1 MRHVE
6 VAMIIFAVGF
16 LVGLI
21 GGCLVGWLLTGTGA
35 DRASR
40 AAESRT
46 ATVLGENGA
55 LRSELERRK
64 DEIGELQRALRH
76 AEMAQAA
83 TEARSEELQR
93 GVNEQRSVLQHAQNT
108 LTDAFRSLAADA
120 LSRNNEQFLV
130 LARENLT
137 ALGVRALADLDAR
150 QKAIEGVVIPVK
162 ESLQKMDDQ
171 LRVIE
176 SSRGQAYAALSTQ
189 VQSLVQTQSELR
201 SETAHLVKALRTPA
215 VRGRW
220 GEIQLRRVVEIAG
233 MIKHCDFL
241 EQQSFEGPDGKLRP
255 DLRVLLPAGRN
266 VIVDA
271 KAPLQA
277 YLDSLEAP
285 TDEIKLARL
294 KDHARQVR
302 EHMTRLAAK
311 SYWEYLR
318 PSPEFVVL
326 FLPGETFFSAALE
339 QDPSLI
345 EHGVNQRVILATP
358 TTLIALLRAVA
369 YGWRQEQL
377 AENAQRISELG
388 KELYD
393 RLASTAV
400 SIASLGAALRICVE
414 KYNRT
419 AGSLE
424 SRVLPA
430 ARRFKELGV
439 SAKEEIVALEPLE
452 TIPREFTP
460 QLSANGSATNADL
473 DPKLAQAAPQDEEG
487 RLLNRPSA

>member
-1 MRHVE
+1 VVE
-6 VAMIIFAVGF
+6 VVMIVVGLGF
-16 LVGLI
+16 LVGLAC
-21 GGCLVGWLLTGTGA
+21 GCLGGWLLYGA
-35 DRASR
+35 ICGRAL
-40 AAESRT
+40 RT
-46 ATVLGENGA
+46 AEAGAAAASGENNA

-64 DEIGELQRALRH
+64 DEMGELHRALRD
-76 AEMAQAA
+76 AEMGQASN
-83 TEARSEELQR
+83 EARSETLLR
-93 GVNEQRSVLQHAQNT
+93 SLNEQKALLHQAQNV

-120 LSRNNEQFLV
+120 LSRNNQQFLA
-130 LARENLT
+130 LARENLS
-137 ALGVRALADLDAR
+137 AFESRAVADLDAR
-150 QKAIEGVVIPVK
+150 QKAIEGVVFPVK

-171 LRVIE
+171 LRAIE
-176 SSRGQAYAALSTQ
+176 FSRGQAYSALSTQ
-189 VQSLVQTQSELR
+189 LQSLVHVQGELR
-201 SETAHLVKALRTPA
+201 SETANLVKALRAPA

-241 EQQSFEGPDGKLRP
+241 EQQSFEGPEGRLRP
-255 DLRVLLPAGRN
+255 DLRVLLPGGKN

-277 YLDSLEAP
+277 YLDSLEAA
-285 TDEIKLARL
+285 TEDVRIARL

-311 SYWEYLR
+311 SYWDYLK

-339 QDPSLI
+339 QDSSLI
-345 EHGVNQRVILATP
+345 EQGVNQRVILATP
-358 TTLIALLRAVA
+358 TTLIALLRTVA

-388 KELYD
+388 RELYD
-393 RLASTAV
+393 RLSSIAV
-400 SIASLGAALRICVE
+400 SIGSLGAALRNCVE
-414 KYNRT
+414 KYNRA
-419 AGSLE
+419 AGSFE
-424 SRVLPA
+424 ARVLPA

-452 TIPREFTP
+452 NIPRELASDLP
-460 QLSANGSATNADL
+460 GNGSAT
-473 DPKLAQAAPQDEEG
+473 
-487 RLLNRPSA
+487 SAN

>member
-1 MRHVE
+1 MIV
-6 VAMIIFAVGF
+6 VAIGLI
-16 LVGLI
+16 VGLVC
-21 GGCLVGWLLTGTGA
+21 GSLTGWLLGRT
-35 DRASR
+35 ASDHSLR
-40 AAESRT
+40 AAEAR
-46 ATVLGENGA
+46 AAAVLGENNA
-55 LRSELERRK
+55 LRSELELRK
-64 DEIGELQRALRH
+64 EELGQVHRSLRE
-76 AEMAQAA
+76 AEVGQAA
-83 TEARSEELQR
+83 TEARAEELRR
-93 GVNEQRSVLQHAQNT
+93 GVKEQRILLQQAQNA

-120 LSRNNEQFLV
+120 LRRNNEQFLA

-137 ALGVRALADLDAR
+137 ALEARALADLDTR
-150 QKAIEGVVIPVK
+150 QKAIECVVVPVK

-171 LRVIE
+171 LRAIE
-176 SSRGQAYAALSTQ
+176 SSRGQAYVALSTQ
-189 VQSLVQTQSELR
+189 LQSLVQTQNDLR
-201 SETAHLVKALRTPA
+201 SETANLVKALRAPA

-241 EQQSFEGPDGKLRP
+241 EQQSFEGPEGKLRP
-255 DLRVLLPAGRN
+255 DLRVLLPGGKN

-285 TDEIKLARL
+285 TDELKIARL

-311 SYWEYLR
+311 AYWDFLK

-345 EHGVNQRVILATP
+345 EQGVNQRVILATP

-388 KELYD
+388 KDLYE
-393 RLASTAV
+393 RLASTV
-400 SIASLGAALRICVE
+400 ISLSSLGAALRNCVE
-414 KYNRT
+414 KYNR
-419 AGSLE
+419 AAASLE

-439 SAKEEIVALEPLE
+439 SAKEDIVALEPLE
-452 TIPREFTP
+452 TIPRELGP
-460 QLSANGSATNADL
+460 RLPGNGSATNA
-473 DPKLAQAAPQDEEG
+473 
-487 RLLNRPSA
+487 N

>member
-1 MRHVE
+1 
-6 VAMIIFAVGF
+6 MILVGVGF
-16 LVGLI
+16 LVGLLF
-21 GGCLVGWLLTGTGA
+21 GCLAGWLRGRAGSDLALRGA
-35 DRASR
+35 ETR
-40 AAESRT
+40 AAA
-46 ATVLGENGA
+46 ATGENNA
-55 LRSELERRK
+55 LRSELERHK
-64 DEIGELQRALRH
+64 HEVGELHYALRN
-76 AEMAQAA
+76 AEMAKAA
-83 TEARSEELQR
+83 TEARGEELRHGIDEQR
-93 GVNEQRSVLQHAQNT
+93 GLLQQAQSI

-120 LSRNNEQFLV
+120 LSRNNDLFLA
-130 LARENLT
+130 LARENLS
-137 ALGVRALADLDAR
+137 AFEARALADLETR
-150 QKAIEGVVIPVK
+150 QKAMEGVVVPVK
-162 ESLQKMDDQ
+162 ESLQRMDEQ
-171 LRVIE
+171 LRGIE
-176 SSRGQAYAALSTQ
+176 SIRGQAYGALSTQ
-189 VQSLVQTQSELR
+189 LESLVQTQSALR
-201 SETAHLVKALRTPA
+201 SETANLVKALRAPA

-220 GEIQLRRVVEIAG
+220 GEIQLKRVVEIAG
-233 MIKHCDFL
+233 MLEHCDFL
-241 EQQSFEGPDGKLRP
+241 EQQSYEGPMGKLRP
-255 DLRVLLPAGRN
+255 DLRVLLPGGRN

-285 TDEIKLARL
+285 AEEVRLARL

-311 SYWEYLR
+311 SYWDYLK

-345 EHGVNQRVILATP
+345 EQGVNQRVILATP

-393 RLASTAV
+393 RLALTA
-400 SIASLGAALRICVE
+400 ASMGGLGAALRNCVE
-414 KYNRT
+414 KYNRA

-424 SRVLPA
+424 SRVLPT

-439 SAKEEIVALEPLE
+439 SAKEEIPILEPLE
-452 TIPREFTP
+452 TIPRELASRVAEDASST
-460 QLSANGSATNADL
+460 NGN
-473 DPKLAQAAPQDEEG
+473 
-487 RLLNRPSA
+487 

>member
-1 MRHVE
+1 
-6 VAMIIFAVGF
+6 MIILGIGF
-16 LVGLI
+16 LVGLVC
-21 GGCLVGWLLTGTGA
+21 GCLAGWLLNGARSGRALGTA
-35 DRASR
+35 EAR
-40 AAESRT
+40 AAE
-46 ATVLGENGA
+46 AFGENSA
-55 LRSELERRK
+55 LRSELEQRR
-64 DEIGELQRALRH
+64 DEIGELHHALRD

-83 TEARSEELQR
+83 NEARSETLLR
-93 GVNEQRSVLQHAQNT
+93 GVNEQQALLQQAQNA
-108 LTDAFRSLAADA
+108 LTNAFRSLAADA
-120 LSRNNEQFLV
+120 LSRNNEQFLA
-130 LARENLT
+130 LARENLG
-137 ALGVRALADLDAR
+137 ALESRALADLEAR
-150 QKAIEGVVIPVK
+150 QKAIEGVVVPVK

-171 LRVIE
+171 LRSIE
-176 SSRGQAYAALSTQ
+176 FSRGQAHAALSTQ
-189 VQSLVQTQSELR
+189 LQSLLQLQSELR
-201 SETAHLVKALRTPA
+201 SETANLVKALRAPA

-241 EQQSFEGPDGKLRP
+241 EQQSFEGPEGRLRP
-255 DLRVLLPAGRN
+255 DLRVLLPGGKN

-277 YLDSLEAP
+277 YLDSLEAA
-285 TDEIKLARL
+285 TEDIRIARL

-311 SYWEYLR
+311 SYWDYLK

-339 QDPSLI
+339 QDSALI
-345 EHGVNQRVILATP
+345 EQGVNQRVILATP

-400 SIASLGAALRICVE
+400 SIGSLGVALRNCVE
-414 KYNRT
+414 KYNRA

-439 SAKEEIVALEPLE
+439 STREEIVALQPLE
-452 TIPREFTP
+452 SIPRELTSGLP
-460 QLSANGSATNADL
+460 GNGSAT
-473 DPKLAQAAPQDEEG
+473 
-487 RLLNRPSA
+487 SAT

>member
-1 MRHVE
+1 
-6 VAMIIFAVGF
+6 MIILGIGF
-16 LVGLI
+16 LVGLVC
-21 GGCLVGWLLTGTGA
+21 GCLAGWLLNGARSGRALGTA
-35 DRASR
+35 EAR
-40 AAESRT
+40 AAEAS
-46 ATVLGENGA
+46 GENSA
-55 LRSELERRK
+55 LRSELEQRR
-64 DEIGELQRALRH
+64 DEIGELHHALRD

-83 TEARSEELQR
+83 NEARSETLLR
-93 GVNEQRSVLQHAQNT
+93 GVNEQQALLQQAQNA
-108 LTDAFRSLAADA
+108 LTNAFRSLAADA
-120 LSRNNEQFLV
+120 LSRNNEQFLA
-130 LARENLT
+130 LARENLG
-137 ALGVRALADLDAR
+137 ALESRALADLEAR
-150 QKAIEGVVIPVK
+150 QKAIEGVVVPVK

-171 LRVIE
+171 LRSIE
-176 SSRGQAYAALSTQ
+176 FSRGQAHAALSTQ
-189 VQSLVQTQSELR
+189 LQSLLQLQSELR
-201 SETAHLVKALRTPA
+201 SETANLVKALRAPA

-241 EQQSFEGPDGKLRP
+241 EQQSFEGPEGRLRP
-255 DLRVLLPAGRN
+255 DLRVLLPGGKN

-277 YLDSLEAP
+277 YLDSLEAA
-285 TDEIKLARL
+285 TEDIRIARL

-311 SYWEYLR
+311 SYWDYLK

-339 QDPSLI
+339 QDSALI
-345 EHGVNQRVILATP
+345 EQGVNQRVILATP

-400 SIASLGAALRICVE
+400 SIGSLGVALRNCVE
-414 KYNRT
+414 KYNRA

-439 SAKEEIVALEPLE
+439 STREEIVALQPLE
-452 TIPREFTP
+452 SIPRELTSGLP
-460 QLSANGSATNADL
+460 GNGSAT
-473 DPKLAQAAPQDEEG
+473 
-487 RLLNRPSA
+487 SAT